1 MTESA
6 PKKDQ
11 KKKDA
16 KQEEDLVTV
25 FLSRVF
31 KIENSKKKSM
41 GTVRDSSK
49 MKCPLWVNS
58 RILFDLLQLH

>member
-25 FLSRVF
+25 SLSRAL
-31 KIENSKKKSM
+31 KI
-41 GTVRDSSK
+41 D
-49 MKCPLWVNS
+49 NS
-58 RILFDLLQLH
+58 RKK